1 MEKAGG
7 TAMAQVTHMNPNPTP
22 EFLFQSLIVANPMPS
37 GSKGAT
43 FVVSVTVH
51 ALLVAA
57 IVVVPLFFYD
67 AIPQPSES
75 IMKAFFVSPPEVAP
89 APPPPP
95 PPAPAVRAAIKAP
108 IPTPVAPATFIA
120 PVEAPEGIH
129 EEEGIEL
136 GFGVEGGVPGGVEGG
151 VPGGVLGGV
160 VGGAMS
166 QATPPPSRVVRVG
179 GNIVT
184 PKMIKKVAP
193 EYPDLAKASR
203 ISAIIIMEAQVDTH
217 GAVQSVNVLKG
228 HPLFDEPAMAAVKQ
242 WRYRPLLLNGVPTE
256 FIVTVTLTFSIQT

>member
-1 MEKAGG
+1 
-7 TAMAQVTHMNPNPTP
+7 MAQVTHMNPNPTP
-22 EFLFQSLIVANPMPS
+22 EFLFQSLIVAQPMPS

-43 FVVSVTVH
+43 FAASIMAH

-67 AIPQPSES
+67 SIPQPSES
-75 IMKAFFVSPPEVAP
+75 ILKAFFVSPPEVAP

-95 PPAPAVRAAIKAP
+95 PPAPAVRAAIKAQ
-108 IPTPVAPATFIA
+108 IPTPVAPPTFVA
-120 PVEAPEGIH
+120 PIEAPEGIH
-129 EEEGIEL
+129 EEAGIEL

-160 VGGAMS
+160 VGGALP
-166 QATPPPSRVVRVG
+166 QLAPPPTKVVRVG

-193 EYPDLAKASR
+193 EYPELARSSR
-203 ISAIIIMEAQVDTH
+203 ISAIIIMEALVDTH
-217 GAVQSVNVLKG
+217 GVVQSVSVLRG
-228 HPLFDEPAMAAVKQ
+228 HPLFDEPAAAAVKQ

-256 FIVTVTLTFSIQT
+256 FIVTVTLNFNIVA

>member
-1 MEKAGG
+1 
-7 TAMAQVTHMNPNPTP
+7 MAQVTHMNPNPAP
-22 EFLFQSLIVANPMPS
+22 EFLFQSLIVAHPMPG

-43 FVVSVTVH
+43 LAVSIVVH

-57 IVVVPLFFYD
+57 IVVVPVFFYD
-67 AIPQPSES
+67 SIPQPSES

-108 IPTPVAPATFIA
+108 APIPTAAPTFVAPM
-120 PVEAPEGIH
+120 EAPEGIR

-160 VGGAMS
+160 VGGALS
-166 QATPPPSRVVRVG
+166 QIAPPTKVVRVG

-203 ISAIIIMEAQVDTH
+203 IGAVIIMEAQVDTH
-217 GAVQSVNVLKG
+217 GLVQSVNVLKG
-228 HPLFDEPAMAAVKQ
+228 HPLFDEAAIAAVKQ
-242 WRYRPLLLNGVPTE
+242 WRYRPLLLNGEPTE
-256 FIVTVTLTFSIQT
+256 FIVTVTLTFNIQV

>member
-1 MEKAGG
+1 
-7 TAMAQVTHMNPNPTP
+7 MAQVTHINPNPAP
-22 EFLFQSLIVANPMPS
+22 EFLFQSLIVAQPLP
-37 GSKGAT
+37 GTRSKGAT
-43 FVVSVTVH
+43 LVVSATVH

-75 IMKAFFVSPPEVAP
+75 ILKAFFVSPAEVAP

-95 PPAPAVRAAIKAP
+95 PPAPAVRAAIKVPAP
-108 IPTPVAPATFIA
+108 IPVAPPAFVA
-120 PVEAPEGIH
+120 PIEVPEGLQQA
-129 EEEGIEL
+129 EGIEL

-166 QATPPPSRVVRVG
+166 QLAPPPTKVVRVG

-203 ISAIIIMEAQVDTH
+203 LGAIIIMEAQVDTH
-217 GAVQSVNVLKG
+217 GAVNSVNILRG
-228 HPLFDEPAMAAVKQ
+228 HPLFDEAAVSAVKQ
-242 WRYRPLLLNGVPTE
+242 WRYRPLLLNGEPTQ
-256 FIVTVTLTFSIQT
+256 FIVTVTLNFNIQV